1 MPNVKNATVA
11 LNSET
16 LSSKENI
23 PLEQRIIF
31 SSRHGYFV
39 KNIDNID
46 QNFICQSCHLVFRQ
60 PFHLRC
66 GHRQCQTCLNTQN
79 NNIIH
84 CILCSQSSTIDE
96 IYYDEKFQNQLEYLL
111 ISCPVCDWKGQ
122 LKTYEKHL
130 EDNHSNKLFT
140 CAFCKEEVNQSKVWE
155 HYLTSS
161 HQLMVLNILCNLQRK
176 HDENQK
182 LKFSKI
188 LDSLNMTSNE
198 ITALDKSLQ
207 QIKCED
213 HLQHNTLQ
221 QYDSQILLLKFL
233 SKNIENELNRM
244 KTIQDFYPREIF
256 LLKQQFNA
264 KQLTVFDGI
273 LIWKINDVKQKLFV
287 CSTCQGRGVAGT
299 LLSMAKN
306 NIQDVVAMGL
316 ASSHPYAVMAQCNAC
331 NRIPINLKF
340 IADHAKD
347 IIEICKI
354 PYISRSQVI
363 GSIFDKQSSQMVDI
377 DEEPVSLIKTDFF
390 VDHKEVL
397 TILEKIQQTWILEPL
412 LEGHEFVIILPTTSV
427 RLSRTP
433 LNTSS
438 SNSSPLE
445 KQPSM

>member
-1 MPNVKNATVA
+1 MTLPHYDFNPHTYVNYNRFNGNVVWIT
-11 LNSET
+11 
-16 LSSKENI
+16 
-23 PLEQRIIF
+23 Q
-31 SSRHGYFV
+31 
-39 KNIDNID
+39 
-46 QNFICQSCHLVFRQ
+46 LV
-60 PFHLRC
+60 
-66 GHRQCQTCLNTQN
+66 
-79 NNIIH
+79 
-84 CILCSQSSTIDE
+84 
-96 IYYDEKFQNQLEYLL
+96 
-111 ISCPVCDWKGQ
+111 
-122 LKTYEKHL
+122 
-130 EDNHSNKLFT
+130 
-140 CAFCKEEVNQSKVWE
+140 
-155 HYLTSS
+155 
-161 HQLMVLNILCNLQRK
+161 
-176 HDENQK
+176 
-182 LKFSKI
+182 
-188 LDSLNMTSNE
+188 
-198 ITALDKSLQ
+198 
-207 QIKCED
+207 
-213 HLQHNTLQ
+213 
-221 QYDSQILLLKFL
+221 
-233 SKNIENELNRM
+233 
-244 KTIQDFYPREIF
+244 
-256 LLKQQFNA
+256 
-264 KQLTVFDGI
+264 
-273 LIWKINDVKQKLFV
+273 V